1 MTVSHYI
8 FPLFSSQHVLVTRN
22 KKKKIDSTTTGGGV
36 AAAPT
41 CPEIKNTRA
50 TPLRFALPLL
60 LLVADTLR
68 PHLASASTSLPSSSE
83 LCPDETAACYESTLC
98 WDCVAQFEDSS
109 EYCEDRYPVLAAEDD
124 DGCEAATALYCCS
137 FDASG
142 EDCLDDT
149 VTVDYFRCSVVEV
162 SGCDLSDSPCGGSSS
177 STTSPDDDLVTAT
190 SLSPADDDESTT
202 SADDDEFADNDES
215 AYDDA
220 WADDDDARADDDT
233 WADNDYDSS
242 PSEDDDGS
250 QSADEENDD
259 LGPDSG
265 DTSGAI
271 GTFAALSRASS
282 AAFLWG
288 ALCCIVLVVTDALA
302 RI

>member
-1 MTVSHYI
+1 M
-8 FPLFSSQHVLVTRN
+8 
-22 KKKKIDSTTTGGGV
+22 GGGV

-41 CPEIKNTRA
+41 CPEIKKARA

-60 LLVADTLR
+60 LLVADALR
-68 PHLASASTSLPSSSE
+68 PHLASASTTLPSSSE

-109 EYCEDRYPVLAAEDD
+109 EYCEDRFPVLAAEDD
-124 DGCEAATALYCCS
+124 DGCEAASALYCCS

-142 EDCLDDT
+142 QDCLDDT
-149 VTVDYFRCSVVEV
+149 VTVDYFRCGVLEG

-190 SLSPADDDESTT
+190 SLSPDDDDESTT
-202 SADDDEFADNDES
+202 PADDDESADNDES
-215 AYDDA
+215 ADGDAWADDGDAWADDGDA
-220 WADDDDARADDDT
+220 WADDDDTWADDD
-233 WADNDYDSS
+233 DDSS
-242 PSEDDDGS
+242 PSDDEDGS

-265 DTSGAI
+265 DNSGAAW
-271 GTFAALSRASS
+271 TFAAPSRSSS
-282 AAFLWG
+282 AVSLWG
-288 ALCCIVLVVTDALA
+288 ALYCIVLVVSDALA